1 MAEASVP
8 DRPNIHRPM
17 AAKYLHSARI
27 KPTETREGASRRG
40 AMIGDRFTPG
50 ASFSCWVSEV
60 ATSLRDHLNC
70 GIAGTL
76 MRGGGG
82 GATLAALPT
91 PLGSTDIFSNAPRV
105 AAFGRA
111 PPTSPV
117 PPTPPECPIPA
128 APTPRA
134 IEAAGV
140 ARTMNNAIA
149 TFTEVLDM
157 G

>member
-111 PPTSPV
+111 APA
-117 PPTPPECPIPA
+117 PPECPIPA
-128 APTPRA
+128 APPART

-140 ARTMNNAIA
+140 AKTMNNAIA

>member
-8 DRPNIHRPM
+8 NRPNIHRPM

-27 KPTETREGASRRG
+27 KPTETREGGSRRG

-82 GATLAALPT
+82 GATLGALPT
-91 PLGSTDIFSNAPRV
+91 PLGWTDIFSNAPRV

-111 PPTSPV
+111 PPTSPALLPLLNV
-117 PPTPPECPIPA
+117 PFR
-128 APTPRA
+128 PRLRLA
-134 IEAAGV
+134 QLKRRGGPGPLTKLK
-140 ARTMNNAIA
+140 RL
-149 TFTEVLDM
+149 FTR